1 MPFHCPDLVTRPLL
15 EDLVKVT
22 LVFVAE
28 PERVGFPL
36 WTAPLTTPLLAS
48 CLTAA
53 GHEVDLL
60 DTRLSE
66 APLAEEL
73 AATSGDVVAISFM
86 SHSRDEAFEVA
97 ELCRAD
103 GRITIGG
110 GAHPTVLPGELVDSG
125 LFDHVVRGEGE
136 RTLPGLVTDIEAGRR
151 PDESVLQGE
160 PFDLLDYPP
169 LRDYPVY
176 QDVYCPP
183 AAVPASRAA
192 GLTGL
197 TVEALGELTRRDDG
211 LVDVDTLRGLPA
223 EHFPA
228 TREFRSIYL
237 ELGRGCPF
245 RCLYCTI
252 QNDWFAPKAGRAR
265 PFEDVVAEVRY
276 FVERYDTNYI
286 VLVDSIAPAYPD
298 FVRFAEFMKTELP
311 DVEFSF
317 NCTATHFTPTVAE
330 ALAGANCL
338 VWFGFETAS
347 PTLLRALR
355 KPGSARTQ
363 YRAAKLCAEHGI
375 RFGANLLL
383 GVPGETTEDY
393 EMTMEFL
400 TETRPHS
407 PNPNILTPLPG
418 TDMYSH
424 CLERGLLRDP
434 GDYRSWTAE
443 QVRTKGHGPLF
454 GVDYEQVL
462 SYHAQMLRLDRTGE
476 VVHVERGCH
485 LKPHA

>member
-1 MPFHCPDLVTRPLL
+1 M
-15 EDLVKVT
+15 KVT
-22 LVFVAE
+22 LAFVAE
-28 PERVGFPL
+28 PEQVGFPL

-53 GHEVDLL
+53 GHEVELL
-60 DTRLSE
+60 DTRLCE
-66 APLAEEL
+66 APLADEL

-97 ELCRAD
+97 ALCREQ

-136 RTLPGLVTDIEAGRR
+136 RTLPRLVTDIERGRR
-151 PDESVLQGE
+151 PEEQVLQGE
-160 PFDLLDYPP
+160 PFDLLDYPQP
-169 LRDYPVY
+169 RDDAAYR
-176 QDVYCPP
+176 DVYRPP
-183 AAVPASRAA
+183 SFVSTSRAA
-192 GLTGL
+192 SLTGL
-197 TVEALGELTRRDDG
+197 TAEAVAELASRDDG
-211 LVDVDTLRGLPA
+211 LVDVDALRGLSA
-223 EHFPA
+223 ERFPA

-245 RCLYCTI
+245 HCRYCTI

-265 PFEDVVAEVRY
+265 PLADVVAEVRY
-276 FVERYDTNYI
+276 FVDRYDTNYVI
-286 VLVDSIAPAYPD
+286 LVDSIAPAYPD
-298 FVRFAEFMKTELP
+298 FARFAEFMKTDLP

-317 NCTATHFTPTVAE
+317 NCTSTHFTPAVAE

-347 PTLLRALR
+347 PRLLRALR
-355 KPGSARTQ
+355 KPGNARTQ
-363 YRAAKLCAEHGI
+363 LRATELCAEHGI

-393 EMTMEFL
+393 ELTMEFL
-400 TETRPHS
+400 AETRPHS

-418 TDMYSH
+418 TDTYRR
-424 CLERGLLRDP
+424 CLDEGLLRDP
-434 GDYRSWTAE
+434 GHYRSWTAD
-443 QVRTKGHGPLF
+443 QIRTRGHGPLL
-454 GVDYEQVL
+454 GVDYDRVL
-462 SYHAQMLRLDRTGE
+462 SYHRRMLELDRTGE

-485 LKPHA
+485 LKPHE

>member
-1 MPFHCPDLVTRPLL
+1 M
-15 EDLVKVT
+15 KVT
-22 LVFVAE
+22 LAFVAE

-53 GHEVDLL
+53 GHEVELL
-60 DTRLSE
+60 DTRLCE
-66 APLAEEL
+66 GALADAL

-97 ELCRAD
+97 ELCRAQ

-110 GAHPTVLPGELVDSG
+110 GPHPTVLPQDLVDSG

-136 RTLPGLVTDIEAGRR
+136 RTLPRLVADVERGRR
-151 PDESVLQGE
+151 TDERVVQGE
-160 PFDLLDYPP
+160 PFDLGDYPP
-169 LRDYPVY
+169 LRDHAVY
-176 QDVYCPP
+176 RDVYRPP
-183 AAVPASRAA
+183 ATVPVSRAA
-192 GLTGL
+192 DLT
-197 TVEALGELTRRDDG
+197 
-211 LVDVDTLRGLPA
+211 GLPA
-223 EHFPA
+223 EELAALARDDGRVDVAALRALPAERFPA

-252 QNDWFAPKAGRAR
+252 QNDWFSPKAARAR

-276 FVERYDTNYI
+276 FVERYGTNYVI
-286 VLVDSIAPAYPD
+286 LVDSIAPAYPD
-298 FVRFAEFMKTELP
+298 FGRFVEFMGTELP

-317 NCTATHFTPTVAE
+317 NCTATHFTPEVA
-330 ALAGANCL
+330 ASLAGANCL

-347 PTLLRALR
+347 PRLLRALR

-363 YRAAKLCAEHGI
+363 LRAARLCAEHGI

-393 EMTMEFL
+393 ELTMEFL
-400 TETRPHS
+400 ARTRPQS

-418 TDMYSH
+418 TDVYDR
-424 CLERGLLRDP
+424 CLARGLLRSP

-443 QVRTKGHGPLF
+443 EVRLTGTGPLL
-454 GVDYEQVL
+454 GVDYDRVL
-462 SYHAQMLRLDRTGE
+462 SYHEQMLRLDRTGE

-485 LKPHA
+485 LKPHG